1 MKQPMT
7 SLFSERLMR
16 LVFEY
21 ALAQLPHTTHKVRTP
36 QGIEYEGV
44 KFSGNGLCGVSI
56 LRAGETMEHALMKV
70 TKDIR
75 LGELIFEV
83 II

>member
-1 MKQPMT
+1 
-7 SLFSERLMR
+7 MR

-21 ALAQLPHTTHKVRTP
+21 ALAQLPHTSHTVKTP

-44 KFSGNGLCGVSI
+44 KFSGTGLCGVSI

-75 LGELIFEV
+75 LGIYSCKKMVFKITS